1 LRLCARIIGEPM
13 RKAII
18 ILILLAAYAATIT
31 PLILDIR
38 KLKIDVMLMENEIA
52 DLKTRVSLR
61 EIPKIH
67 CNSATIF
74 VSGSEITVKT
84 E

>member
-1 LRLCARIIGEPM
+1 M

-18 ILILLAAYAATIT
+18 ILIFLAAYAATIT

-38 KLKIDVMLMENEIA
+38 QLKIDVMLMENEIG
-52 DLKTRVSLR
+52 DLESRIALR

-67 CNSATIF
+67 CNTATIL
-74 VSGSEITVKT
+74 VNGGDITVKSDPY
-84 E
+84 

>member
-1 LRLCARIIGEPM
+1 M

-18 ILILLAAYAATIT
+18 VLIFLAAYAATIT

-38 KLKIDVMLMENEIA
+38 KLKIDVMLMENEIS

-67 CNSATIF
+67 CNTATIL
-74 VSGSEITVKT
+74 VNGGEITVKSDP